1 MLFKTHQSTQM
12 EQLAEDYARLQAM
25 RERLARPWL
34 YQGPEDEN
42 TLTELAERAWEEIE
56 GKFSR
61 MMANT
66 SSGITEEQDKKY
78 RRLFGERLL
87 AALGGGLA
95 LIAPMLIMVLAPPAK
110 ATALATTCCFVLAVS
125 IALAIF
131 MEDSQPKDVVA
142 CIAAYTAVLVV
153 FVGVGGG
160 T

>member
-1 MLFKTHQSTQM
+1 MLFRGHQSALM
-12 EQLAEDYARLQAM
+12 EQLVKDY
-25 RERLARPWL
+25 
-34 YQGPEDEN
+34 
-42 TLTELAERAWEEIE
+42 TELERIRRLLGQQPAGSEEAKQLSESADKNWKDIA
-56 GKFSR
+56 GRVSR

-66 SSGITEEQDKKY
+66 SSGLTEEQERKY
-78 RRLFGERLL
+78 KQLFGERLL

>member
-1 MLFKTHQSTQM
+1 MLFKTHQSTKM
-12 EQLAEDYARLQAM
+12 EQLAKDYARLQEL

-42 TLTELAERAWEEIE
+42 THADLAERAWEDIE
-56 GKFSR
+56 WKFAR

-66 SSGITEEQDKKY
+66 SSGITEEQEKKY
-78 RRLFGERLL
+78 KQLFGERLL

>member
-1 MLFKTHQSTQM
+1 MLFQSDYPTIDFIAK
-12 EQLAEDYARLQAM
+12 EFVQLEEKRSRLK
-25 RERLARPWL
+25 ELP
-34 YQGPEDEN
+34 QGADAKE
-42 TLTELAERAWEEIE
+42 LTEKANTGCAKI
-56 GKFSR
+56 GKILSDE
-61 MMANT
+61 MPKT
-66 SSGITEEQDKKY
+66 SSGMTEEQYQKSKQLFWD
-78 RRLFGERLL
+78 RLF

-110 ATALATTCCFVLAVS
+110 ATALATTCCFVLAVA

-131 MEDSQPKDVVA
+131 MEDSHPKDVVA